1 MPQKTVTIAGQ
12 DYTLAPI
19 TAGEAKSL
27 KGKFGDPLE
36 FNIAL
41 TAGSMRSAGS
51 KVSEDEV
58 RNLPYFAVFLPLQSV
73 AMEVNG
79 LIAEGEAQA
88 APTPAA
94 ADSTSDTS
102 TPQ

>member
-1 MPQKTVTIAGQ
+1 MTQKTVTIAGQ

-19 TAGEAKSL
+19 TAGDAKVL
-27 KGKFGDPLE
+27 KGKFGDPLD

-41 TAGSMRSAGS
+41 TAASLRAGGAQT
-51 KVSEDEV
+51 SEDDV
-58 RNLPYFAVFLPLQSV
+58 RQFPYFAVFLPLQGA

-79 LIAEGEAQA
+79 LAAEGEAQA
-88 APTPAA
+88 APTAVA